1 MYVRRKSRETL
12 RSRSRSVT
20 IVTPRSREYDYVM
33 RSRAFEAFDAKRTPR
48 EASLRASGISGADPT
63 VAKHAT
69 A

>member
-1 MYVRRKSRETL
+1 
-12 RSRSRSVT
+12 VT
-20 IVTPRSREYDYVM
+20 IVTPRLREYDYVM